1 MIFFRKNVIGYH
13 PYDEDANRITILQ
26 YHYKVIVSVH
36 KKKTFFLWLEVFEL
50 EKENLNSPVNKNKF
64 PKWSSLPLTIFFISG
79 PKNWKYFHL
88 LVILIKSIVN
98 FKPV

>member
-36 KKKTFFLWLEVFEL
+36 KKKKLFSFDLKFL
-50 EKENLNSPVNKNKF
+50 N
-64 PKWSSLPLTIFFISG
+64 
-79 PKNWKYFHL
+79 
-88 LVILIKSIVN
+88 
-98 FKPV
+98 